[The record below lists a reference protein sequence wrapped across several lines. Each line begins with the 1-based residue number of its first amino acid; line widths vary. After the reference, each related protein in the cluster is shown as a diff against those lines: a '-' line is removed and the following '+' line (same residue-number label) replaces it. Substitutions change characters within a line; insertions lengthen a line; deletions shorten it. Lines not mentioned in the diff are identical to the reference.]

1 MVWATNF
8 AFCFDMR
15 EGMLLFSGFMALSA
29 AFWLGSISYTEAL
42 WPVSMY
48 GFRLSSILL
57 LLVNAGLGTAAARF
71 SSEKA
76 AFALGMCTFGAL
88 VVCLTSDL
96 GLNHPSE
103 LREPAGRRA
112 HLSATW

>member
-1 MVWATNF
+1 MPGAYFATTF

-42 WPVSMY
+42 WPESD

-57 LLVNAGLGTAAARF
+57 LLVNAGLGTAARAILAQLLQPLLPLPAR
-71 SSEKA
+71 
-76 AFALGMCTFGAL
+76 
-88 VVCLTSDL
+88 V
-96 GLNHPSE
+96 
-103 LREPAGRRA
+103 PAGERAEAAAAAQLAPRRPRQ
-112 HLSATW
+112 